1 MANEQMKICS
11 ISYVIRKLQIKTM
24 RYRDTQVQNK
34 TSLLEKM
41 SNNKNTHS
49 LLVRMQNDTATS
61 EDNSAVSYKAEH
73 RLTIQSSN

>member
-41 SNNKNTHS
+41 WNNKNTHS

-73 RLTIQSSN
+73 RLAIQSSN